1 MNSPVFY
8 SASRS
13 NIVPSCSILPSL
25 SWVGTSCKYLLI
37 LCLCTVM
44 VHSFC
49 VCVFALWRESCLF
62 AFFCDCLL
70 WDLCFLARCKAMFL
84 ICVCLFV
91 CLFALQFLFVLCQ
104 ERCLDNNM
112 QWGWPCA
119 FHCCRLFQALW
130 RKIDQSQAWRD
141 ASNDQNLPIYHYLGK
156 FATSKCVIIHTC
168 CSTGDKERIA
178 KDRLGMILHFVEFCT
193 KWDKRLFL
201 ETEHD
206 QHRYW
211 DTDKD
216 QH

>member
-13 NIVPSCSILPSL
+13 NIVLSCSILPSL

-91 CLFALQFLFVLCQ
+91 CLLCNFFLFCVKKGLLAWTTICN
-104 ERCLDNNM
+104 EVDPARSTVVH
-112 QWGWPCA
+112 
-119 FHCCRLFQALW
+119 FFQALW
-130 RKIDQSQAWRD
+130 RKTDQSQAWRD

-193 KWDKRLFL
+193 K
-201 ETEHD
+201 
-206 QHRYW
+206 
-211 DTDKD
+211 
-216 QH
+216 

>member
-84 ICVCLFV
+84 ICVCFFV
-91 CLFALQFLFVLCQ
+91 CLLCNFFLFCVKKGVC
-104 ERCLDNNM
+104 NM

-119 FHCCRLFQALW
+119 FHCCRLFSSFMEKNWSKSSLERCFKRPKLA
-130 RKIDQSQAWRD
+130 
-141 ASNDQNLPIYHYLGK
+141 NLSLSRQICNFKMRYNSHMLQHWWQGED
-156 FATSKCVIIHTC
+156 SK
-168 CSTGDKERIA
+168 R
-178 KDRLGMILHFVEFCT
+178 
-193 KWDKRLFL
+193 
-201 ETEHD
+201 
-206 QHRYW
+206 
-211 DTDKD
+211 
-216 QH
+216 

>member
-44 VHSFC
+44 VHSLC

-84 ICVCLFV
+84 ICVCFFV
-91 CLFALQFLFVLCQ
+91 CLLCNFFLFCVKKGVCLLGQQYAMRLTLLSTFFKLYGEKLIKVKPGEMLQTTKTCQ
-104 ERCLDNNM
+104 FIIISANLQLQN
-112 QWGWPCA
+112 
-119 FHCCRLFQALW
+119 AL
-130 RKIDQSQAWRD
+130 
-141 ASNDQNLPIYHYLGK
+141 
-156 FATSKCVIIHTC
+156 
-168 CSTGDKERIA
+168 
-178 KDRLGMILHFVEFCT
+178 
-193 KWDKRLFL
+193 
-201 ETEHD
+201 
-206 QHRYW
+206 
-211 DTDKD
+211 
-216 QH
+216 